1 MKLQEEIL
9 RKKSDY
15 IKTIENIKNLYSS
28 RGKVIIVYNDYAQI
42 IFEAKYKAKYGEG
55 HKILNSKQMLQRLPM
70 ALSQVK
76 ANNNRQNLSN

>member
-1 MKLQEEIL
+1 MKLQKEIL
-9 RKKSDY
+9 RKKSEDY

-28 RGKVIIVYNDYAQI
+28 RGKVIKVYHDYAQI

-55 HKILNSKQMLQRLPM
+55 LKILNSKQMLQKLPM

-76 ANNNRQNLSN
+76 ANNT